1 MMMLVVV
8 KIYENIFV
16 ERFYSNCYSVCYVTY
31 FIFLFY
37 FNKKIFRVI
46 FYHFIDKYENT
57 LMSYEL
63 LISVL

>member
-1 MMMLVVV
+1 M
-8 KIYENIFV
+8 KIYLLNVFIV
-16 ERFYSNCYSVCYVTY
+16 IATQYVMTPILY
-31 FIFLFY
+31 FY

-46 FYHFIDKYENT
+46 FYNFIDKYENT